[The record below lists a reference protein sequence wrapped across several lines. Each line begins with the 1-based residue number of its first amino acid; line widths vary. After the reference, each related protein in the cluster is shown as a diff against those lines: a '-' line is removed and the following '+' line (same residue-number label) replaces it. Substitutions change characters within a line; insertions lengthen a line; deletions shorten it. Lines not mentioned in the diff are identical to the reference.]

1 MTNASPDPQSRRK
14 PPVDFDELIAIIV
27 AFGVLGAILAWGLT
41 RSSDF
46 NWLSLGEG
54 AVSTESPSPSAE
66 LAPAPEAGAEA
77 DDSSAAL
84 PAEGEA
90 IEANPSPASRLQRSA
105 DPKTPGVTT
114 EQPVQRSQGHPEL
127 TALLVPLL
135 RGERSPQSAPAPS
148 PAQPSPETSAVAPAP
163 VPAPASPS
171 PAASPSPSIATAP
184 ATIGSNNFSDVS
196 RTYWAVPFIAALEQR
211 DIVSGFPDG
220 SFRPNQPVTR
230 AEFAAQLQKAF
241 ARDRQATP
249 INYGDVP
256 QDFWGV
262 SAIDSAT
269 RMGFMKGYPGN
280 VFRPESPV
288 SRAEVLVALMT
299 GLGLPLPQTAGDTLE
314 IYQDAA
320 SIPNYA
326 TLKVAGATQ
335 SDLVV
340 SYPNPS
346 LLNPREPATRADVA
360 AMIYQGLVATRQAEE
375 LPSQY
380 RVERS
385 PSAAS
390 PSPSPAATTSPSPS
404 PAATTSPSPSPR

>member
-41 RSSDF
+41 RGTDA
-46 NWLSLGEG
+46 NWLSLGQG
-54 AVSTESPSPSAE
+54 AVSTESPSPAE
-66 LAPAPEAGAEA
+66 
-77 DDSSAAL
+77 
-84 PAEGEA
+84 
-90 IEANPSPASRLQRSA
+90 SPASAPRA
-105 DPKTPGVTT
+105 EAPTPESPPLAEETDEASVPPAETRRPNPETT
-114 EQPVQRSQGHPEL
+114 ATPPSESEPAVRRSQGHPEL

-135 RGERSPQSAPAPS
+135 RGERSPQSAAPPS
-148 PAQPSPETSAVAPAP
+148 PPQASPETGAVAP
-163 VPAPASPS
+163 VPAPVPTA
-171 PAASPSPSIATAP
+171 PSPSALPSPGVANAP
-184 ATIGSNNFSDVS
+184 VTIGSNNFSDVN
-196 RTYWAVPFIAALEQR
+196 RTYWAVPFITALEQR

-256 QDFWGV
+256 EGFWGV
-262 SAIDSAT
+262 DAIDSAT

-314 IYQDAA
+314 IYRDAA
-320 SIPNYA
+320 DIPNYA

-335 SDLVV
+335 SELVV

-360 AMIYQGLVATRQAEE
+360 AMIYQALVATRQAEE

-385 PSAAS
+385 PAAAS
-390 PSPSPAATTSPSPS
+390 PSPSPAATP
-404 PAATTSPSPSPR
+404 SPSPSPR

>member
-27 AFGVLGAILAWGLT
+27 AFGVLGTILAWGLT
-41 RSSDF
+41 RGTDF

-66 LAPAPEAGAEA
+66 LTPAPEAGAEA

-90 IEANPSPASRLQRSA
+90 VEANPSPASRFQRSA
-105 DPKTPGVTT
+105 DPETPAMRT
-114 EQPVQRSQGHPEL
+114 EQPVRRSQGHPEL

-135 RGERSPQSAPAPS
+135 RGERSPQSTPAPS
-148 PAQPSPETSAVAPAP
+148 PAQPSPEANAAVPVPVP
-163 VPAPASPS
+163 VPAPASPQ
-171 PAASPSPSIATAP
+171 ASPSPGSADVP
-184 ATIGSNNFSDVS
+184 VTIGSNSFSDVN
-196 RTYWAVPFIAALEQR
+196 RTYWAVPFITALEQR

-241 ARDRQATP
+241 ARDRQSAP

-256 QDFWGV
+256 EGFWGV
-262 SAIDSAT
+262 DAIDSAT

-299 GLGLPLPQTAGDTLE
+299 GLGLPTPQTAGDTLE
-314 IYQDAA
+314 IYRDAA
-320 SIPNYA
+320 DIPNYA
-326 TLKVAGATQ
+326 TTKVAGATQ
-335 SDLVV
+335 SELVV
-340 SYPNPS
+340 SYPNPDT
-346 LLNPREPATRADVA
+346 LNPREPATRADVA
-360 AMIYQGLVATRQAEE
+360 AMIYQALVATRQAEE

-385 PSAAS
+385 PSAV
-390 PSPSPAATTSPSPS
+390 SPSPS

>member
-41 RSSDF
+41 RSSDA
-46 NWLSLGEG
+46 NWLSFGQG
-54 AVSTESPSPSAE
+54 AVSTESPSPAESPAPPPAAEAAPSAE
-66 LAPAPEAGAEA
+66 PPAEREATQVSPAGTRRPSPGAAP
-77 DDSSAAL
+77 DSSAA
-84 PAEGEA
+84 
-90 IEANPSPASRLQRSA
+90 
-105 DPKTPGVTT
+105 T
-114 EQPVQRSQGHPEL
+114 EPTVQRSQGHPEL

-135 RGERSPQSAPAPS
+135 RGERSPQNAPAPS
-148 PAQPSPETSAVAPAP
+148 PAEPSPETRAVAPAP
-163 VPAPASPS
+163 VPAPTSPSPSASPS
-171 PAASPSPSIATAP
+171 PGVANAP
-184 ATIGSNNFSDVS
+184 VTIGSNNFSDVN
-196 RTYWAVPFIAALEQR
+196 RTYWAVPFITALEQR

-262 SAIDSAT
+262 DAIDSAT

-280 VFRPESPV
+280 IFRPESPV